1 MVVSGLLVLFCGL
14 WWLFLSKKFVVFFF
28 DLLVVVVLLGV
39 EVCVGS
45 SGFLYAFINR
55 HTHRFNN
62 TKKFL
67 LKSFIAY
74 KQNISFFF

>member
-1 MVVSGLLVLFCGL
+1 MWF
-14 WWLFLSKKFVVFFF
+14 FFF

-62 TKKFL
+62 TKKF
-67 LKSFIAY
+67 SFEI
-74 KQNISFFF
+74 IHCI